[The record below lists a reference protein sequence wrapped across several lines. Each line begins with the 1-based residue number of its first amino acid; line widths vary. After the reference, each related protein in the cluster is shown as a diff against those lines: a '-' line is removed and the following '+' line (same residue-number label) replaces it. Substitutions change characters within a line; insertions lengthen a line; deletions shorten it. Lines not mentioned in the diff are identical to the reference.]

1 MTVPRQGTEPIPR
14 VLGDPR
20 GSFLTRDILILGP
33 SQILVPELRAQLP
46 CEANQ
51 HITVTAAS
59 PGTAGQARWDHKEL
73 PKSRRCCQ
81 ELAPAPRGSTDQA
94 NPAPTAALAPGS
106 RQERS
111 WNAPGAVW
119 RGQSWP
125 CCLPQVKCFSQPPRV
140 LPQSSPAAGM
150 SIRRLGRVPGTPTE
164 PSRAV
169 RSCPIPVT
177 AQSRRPS
184 GTGVRV
190 QPEAEAQE
198 MPRQARSRGCCC
210 CLQG

>member
-20 GSFLTRDILILGP
+20 ESFLTRDILILGP

-59 PGTAGQARWDHKEL
+59 PGTAGQARSDHKEL

-81 ELAPAPRGSTDQA
+81 EPAPAPRGSTDQA

-106 RQERS
+106 REERS

-140 LPQSSPAAGM
+140 LPQEQPRGWNQHQEARTGARDTHSATESCPFLSHPGDSSEPAALGD
-150 SIRRLGRVPGTPTE
+150 RREGPAG
-164 PSRAV
+164 
-169 RSCPIPVT
+169 
-177 AQSRRPS
+177 
-184 GTGVRV
+184 G
-190 QPEAEAQE
+190 
-198 MPRQARSRGCCC
+198 
-210 CLQG
+210 